1 MTLPSPR
8 LTNLGLFGLMLCGMA
23 FALYLQH
30 YQYLD
35 PCPLCIFQRV
45 ALMGVGFTA
54 LVAALH
60 NPAATGRRIYAGLTL
75 VSALGGLGVA
85 ARHTWLQHLPP
96 EDVPACGPGLDYWM
110 QTFPLQDV
118 IQKVL
123 HGSGRMPPRWTGC
136 GWPQPAGMDAGPVYR
151 HSRRGPVAVAAAR
164 PRRLKRQRAARGL
177 PFDGLKPGFTW
188 ASSSR
193 PACQRPWPRLHRA

>member
-123 HGSGRMPPRWTGC
+123 HGSGECAKVDWVWLGLSLPEWTLVLFTGIAAVC
-136 GWPQPAGMDAGPVYR
+136 LWQLLRRDPAA
-151 HSRRGPVAVAAAR
+151 
-164 PRRLKRQRAARGL
+164 
-177 PFDGLKPGFTW
+177 
-188 ASSSR
+188 
-193 PACQRPWPRLHRA
+193 